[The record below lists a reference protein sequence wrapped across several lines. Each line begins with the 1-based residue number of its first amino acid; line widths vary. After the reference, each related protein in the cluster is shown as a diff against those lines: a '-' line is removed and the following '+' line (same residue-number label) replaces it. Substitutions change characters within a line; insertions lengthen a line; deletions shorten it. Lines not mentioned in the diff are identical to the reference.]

1 MDRQIDFYLAY
12 VANRFRRVRFAWLL
26 SGLWI
31 ALAIWILVGVST
43 SPNPTRLFPWLW
55 IVSMAGAVCL
65 WFVNRLSFRQ
75 PLQIATEIEEKFPDL
90 KQRLLTAVEPNLK
103 DSSPFLRRQLIDE
116 TIQHARSNDWGNAV
130 PSSRMLGA
138 WCVQTL
144 CLLLPFG
151 ASLLASA
158 SLSNPS
164 SSGTDLIGDSKSQ
177 NGISVEPGDV
187 EVERGTDVVVSARF
201 AGPLPERTWL
211 VVSDSLDPN
220 RAGKEGTT
228 GSKNGELTT
237 DEKQS
242 GRMAMN
248 RALSDPVFGAYLRR
262 VGSELTYHV
271 ESDLGKS
278 DEYRV
283 RVFDYPALVRSD
295 AHIAPPEY
303 AKQESKVVE
312 DTRRVSVAEGTGL
325 KWTCFVNKP
334 LATADLIDDKGEVV
348 PLTPSSEDPLR
359 MEASFVIDESKQW
372 TIRLTDR
379 DNRSAKF
386 DEKLAAKVIRNKEPE
401 IKLAK
406 AQDVRVSPLQEMS
419 LQATVRDDFEV
430 KKAGITLVLGDNEPL
445 ESELESKPSKAGK
458 QEVSHLVDLESMKA
472 EPDQLLSYFFWAED
486 LDREG
491 NPRRV
496 EGDMFFAEVRPFE
509 EIFREGE
516 SQSPS
521 EQQQQQQQQQS
532 PAGQKAEELAEL
544 QKQIISGTWNILRRE
559 TTKTLSKSFAD
570 DINVLKESQS
580 GALEQ
585 TAEMEE
591 KIQDD
596 RSAAYFKELQS
607 AMQTAVTLLDQ
618 SRTEESLKVLREA
631 LNAERKAYEGLL
643 KLRAREHSIVKSQR
657 NQQSKSKSSAQQN
670 RQEQLEQLKLEN
682 EENKYE
688 SEQKAQAEESTPER
702 ESRQV
707 MNRLEELARRQKDLN
722 EQLKSLE
729 NSIREAKTEEQK
741 KDLEEQLA
749 RLRENQEEMVRD
761 ADELLE
767 RMNQEENRQ
776 AMQESREQVEQAR
789 DQLQESSQSLSQGD
803 PSKALSS
810 GTRAQRQMDETREKM
825 RQESSNQMQET
836 MRDMVQQA
844 KQLEAEQSKL
854 EEKIRR
860 NDPNNEPTAADD
872 RNDSSVS
879 KALEEDAS
887 ATPLRPEGTETSPN
901 DVQQAWK
908 NQKQKMNEL
917 LEEMQETVTEAESS
931 EPLLAEQLYE
941 TFRETK
947 QRGIDKQLDQ
957 IPLLLNRG
965 MEKPAEQIAQE
976 AGKGITKL
984 REGVEKASTN
994 VLGNEQESLRRALR
1008 EIDKARDQLNQEMS
1022 SKNPGGEEPQQG
1034 NQAGNQPQG
1043 DEQKPRESKQP
1054 GGEQQPPEGQQP
1066 GDRRQPGEGQQP
1078 GERQQGE
1085 GQQAGEGQQPS
1096 GSQPSETQPRGES
1109 QPRGDGDLG
1118 SRTSGQERSARRGL
1132 TTNEGRISAAPLTGE
1147 EYRNWT
1153 DSLRDIEE
1161 LVTDQ
1166 DMKAEVA
1173 RVREA
1178 AREMRVEY
1186 KRHSKEPQWSLVQK
1200 MIAEPLSRLREQVNE
1215 ELLKKAAARN
1225 SLVPIDRD
1233 PVPSSFQRQLDR
1245 YYENLGSGSR
1255 R

>member
-1 MDRQIDFYLAY
+1 
-12 VANRFRRVRFAWLL
+12 
-26 SGLWI
+26 
-31 ALAIWILVGVST
+31 
-43 SPNPTRLFPWLW
+43 
-55 IVSMAGAVCL
+55 
-65 WFVNRLSFRQ
+65 
-75 PLQIATEIEEKFPDL
+75 
-90 KQRLLTAVEPNLK
+90 
-103 DSSPFLRRQLIDE
+103 
-116 TIQHARSNDWGNAV
+116 
-130 PSSRMLGA
+130 
-138 WCVQTL
+138 
-144 CLLLPFG
+144 
-151 ASLLASA
+151 
-158 SLSNPS
+158 
-164 SSGTDLIGDSKSQ
+164 
-177 NGISVEPGDV
+177 
-187 EVERGTDVVVSARF
+187 
-201 AGPLPERTWL
+201 
-211 VVSDSLDPN
+211 
-220 RAGKEGTT
+220 
-228 GSKNGELTT
+228 
-237 DEKQS
+237 
-242 GRMAMN
+242 
-248 RALSDPVFGAYLRR
+248 
-262 VGSELTYHV
+262 
-271 ESDLGKS
+271 
-278 DEYRV
+278 
-283 RVFDYPALVRSD
+283 
-295 AHIAPPEY
+295 
-303 AKQESKVVE
+303 
-312 DTRRVSVAEGTGL
+312 
-325 KWTCFVNKP
+325 
-334 LATADLIDDKGEVV
+334 
-348 PLTPSSEDPLR
+348 
-359 MEASFVIDESKQW
+359 
-372 TIRLTDR
+372 
-379 DNRSAKF
+379 
-386 DEKLAAKVIRNKEPE
+386 KEPE

-406 AQDVRVSPLQEMS
+406 AQDVRVSPLQEIS
-419 LQATVRDDFEV
+419 LQASVRDDFEV
-430 KKAGITLVLGDNEPL
+430 KKTGITLVLGDNEPL

-458 QEVSHLVDLESMKA
+458 QEVSHLVDLEGMKA

-570 DINVLKESQS
+570 DVNVLKESQA

-585 TAEMEE
+585 TTEMEE

-607 AMQTAVTLLDQ
+607 AMQTAVKLLDQ

-688 SEQKAQAEESTPER
+688 TEQKAQTEESTPER

-860 NDPNNEPTAADD
+860 NDPNNDPTAADD
-872 RNDSSVS
+872 GKDSSTS
-879 KALEEDAS
+879 KVLGENES

-941 TFRETK
+941 TYRETK

-957 IPLLLNRG
+957 IP
-965 MEKPAEQIAQE
+965 
-976 AGKGITKL
+976 
-984 REGVEKASTN
+984 
-994 VLGNEQESLRRALR
+994 
-1008 EIDKARDQLNQEMS
+1008 
-1022 SKNPGGEEPQQG
+1022 
-1034 NQAGNQPQG
+1034 
-1043 DEQKPRESKQP
+1043 
-1054 GGEQQPPEGQQP
+1054 
-1066 GDRRQPGEGQQP
+1066 
-1078 GERQQGE
+1078 
-1085 GQQAGEGQQPS
+1085 
-1096 GSQPSETQPRGES
+1096 
-1109 QPRGDGDLG
+1109 
-1118 SRTSGQERSARRGL
+1118 
-1132 TTNEGRISAAPLTGE
+1132 
-1147 EYRNWT
+1147 
-1153 DSLRDIEE
+1153 
-1161 LVTDQ
+1161 
-1166 DMKAEVA
+1166 
-1173 RVREA
+1173 
-1178 AREMRVEY
+1178 
-1186 KRHSKEPQWSLVQK
+1186 
-1200 MIAEPLSRLREQVNE
+1200 
-1215 ELLKKAAARN
+1215 
-1225 SLVPIDRD
+1225 
-1233 PVPSSFQRQLDR
+1233 
-1245 YYENLGSGSR
+1245 
-1255 R
+1255 